1 MDDATFLASYDP
13 AAFPPLAVA
22 VDVVPLTFTNGALCV
37 LLNKRTELPARGRLA
52 LPGTFVRADEE
63 LGAAAQRALRDKA
76 GLDAPV
82 RQFHA
87 FGAVARDPRMRIV
100 SIGYMAV
107 VDAEIMG
114 RASAPLGTCELLPI
128 SGGVL
133 RTAAGR
139 RTSLPFDHDAILARA
154 LADLR
159 RDLDRDDWAFGLLPE
174 CFSLR
179 ELQALH
185 EAIRGRAEDA
195 ATYRQQLA
203 RTERRGGAAHDLSI
217 DNRHVADADDA
228 HARVTR
234 DSAKGVELAHRRIK
248 ASLVT
253 QRAL

>member
-22 VDVVPLTFTNGALCV
+22 VDVVPLTFTNGSLCV

-114 RASAPLGTCELLPI
+114 RASTPLGTCELLPI
-128 SGGVL
+128 NGGVL

-139 RTSLPFDHDAILARA
+139 RTSLPFDHDAILSRA
-154 LADLR
+154 LSDLR

-185 EAIRGRAEDA
+185 EAIRGQTLNKPAFRKRLIESGRLEATGEMETGKGFRPAELYRARRTDHA
-195 ATYRQQLA
+195 A
-203 RTERRGGAAHDLSI
+203 D
-217 DNRHVADADDA
+217 
-228 HARVTR
+228 
-234 DSAKGVELAHRRIK
+234 
-248 ASLVT
+248 
-253 QRAL
+253 

>member
-1 MDDATFLASYDP
+1 MRLNGVVMDDAAFLASYDP

-22 VDVVPLTFTNGALCV
+22 VDVVPLTFRNGALCV
-37 LLNKRTELPARGRLA
+37 LLNKRMELPARGRLA

-128 SGGVL
+128 NGGIL

-139 RTSLPFDHDAILARA
+139 RTSLPFDHDAILSRA

-174 CFSLR
+174 TFSLR

-185 EAIRGRAEDA
+185 EAIRGQTLNKPAFRKRLIESGRLEATGEMETGKGFRPAELYRARRTDHA
-195 ATYRQQLA
+195 A
-203 RTERRGGAAHDLSI
+203 D
-217 DNRHVADADDA
+217 
-228 HARVTR
+228 
-234 DSAKGVELAHRRIK
+234 
-248 ASLVT
+248 
-253 QRAL
+253 

>member
-1 MDDATFLASYDP
+1 MDDVTFLASYDP

-22 VDVVPLTFTNGALCV
+22 VDVVPLTFRNGALCV

-76 GLDAPV
+76 ALDAPV

-114 RASAPLGTCELLPI
+114 SASMQLGTCELLPI
-128 SGGVL
+128 NGGVL

-139 RTSLPFDHDAILARA
+139 RTSLPFDHDAILSRA
-154 LADLR
+154 LSDLR

-185 EAIRGRAEDA
+185 EAIRGQTLNKPAFRKRLVESGRLEATGEMETGKGFRPAELYRARRTDRA
-195 ATYRQQLA
+195 A
-203 RTERRGGAAHDLSI
+203 D
-217 DNRHVADADDA
+217 
-228 HARVTR
+228 
-234 DSAKGVELAHRRIK
+234 
-248 ASLVT
+248 
-253 QRAL
+253 